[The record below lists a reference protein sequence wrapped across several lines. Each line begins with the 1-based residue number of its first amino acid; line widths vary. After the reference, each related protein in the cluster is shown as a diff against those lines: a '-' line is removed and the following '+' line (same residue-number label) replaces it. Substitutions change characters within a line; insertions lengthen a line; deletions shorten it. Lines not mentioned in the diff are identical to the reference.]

1 MALLGLSM
9 MLSVRSAL
17 NWYLIT
23 MLIGFLTGTIFLP
36 LVVVYSPAYIFP
48 LALPILIIAGL
59 SIGRIFKDLR
69 VSSLVV
75 AVTFVI
81 ICSLFNLPGVISY
94 FQDGARYNFRSA
106 VRLVQ
111 KNWHEGDRVAGFSM
125 GTFRYYAKECC
136 EPRIPLKVNPVGQL
150 DDLIKLPGRLWIVV
164 QYGRNGLQEDLQQ
177 WLNINATKISTIKK
191 NRFDYAEYAID
202 VLIASRIE

>member
-1 MALLGLSM
+1 MIGWPIALMALLGLSM

-36 LVVVYSPAYIFP
+36 LVVVYSPAYIF

-81 ICSLFNLPGVISY
+81 ICSLFNLPGVVSSV
-94 FQDGARYNFRSA
+94 QDGARYNFRSA

-136 EPRIPLKVNPVGQL
+136 GQPRNSFKSKSSRPIRRSNKVTRTVM
-150 DDLIKLPGRLWIVV
+150 DCSSIRKKWTSRRLATMA
-164 QYGRNGLQEDLQQ
+164 QY
-177 WLNINATKISTIKK
+177 
-191 NRFDYAEYAID
+191 
-202 VLIASRIE
+202 